1 MLTSI
6 NNVLLQM
13 NVRKRRSLPFRIEA
27 RYLRRIKPRKVSHLM
42 CPRDTNIEVPEIEIF
57 CDAAIE
63 TFVCEAREFFF

>member
-27 RYLRRIKPRKVSHLM
+27 RYRRRIKPRKVSHLM
-42 CPRDTNIEVPEIEIF
+42 CPRNTNIEIPEIEIF

>member
-13 NVRKRRSLPFRIEA
+13 NVGKRRSLPFRIKA
-27 RYLRRIKPRKVSHLM
+27 RYRRRIKPRKVAHLM
-42 CPRDTNIEVPEIEIF
+42 CPRNTNIGIPEIEIF

>member
-13 NVRKRRSLPFRIEA
+13 NVRKRRSLPFRIKA
-27 RYLRRIKPRKVSHLM
+27 RYRRRIKPRKVSHLM
-42 CPRDTNIEVPEIEIF
+42 CPRNTNIEIPEIEIF